1 MDVLDSP
8 LASLWSL
15 IVSASMDDIYI
26 YYCFVSPFVGV
37 LFFIL
42 VNVVFGILDVTG
54 RPRALVKYKIQ
65 EEKPVPVN
73 WETYWKTT
81 KVSMF
86 NVVVVSII
94 FQHATYPLVMLLEV
108 DMGRQL
114 PSLTTTVWQLFV
126 SVIVVEIGFY
136 YFHRLLHHPLLYR
149 RIHKQHHEW
158 IAPVAMC
165 SVYCHPVE
173 YILSNLIP
181 VVAGPM
187 ITRAHASVG
196 LLWYLMVIF
205 VTSVHHSGYHFPLLP
220 SSESHDY
227 HHSKF
232 NQCFGVIGVLD
243 YLHGTNDSFRRS
255 KGYERHTLL
264 LGTDPAYVVYP
275 DPGEKR
281 VKPE

>member
-1 MDVLDSP
+1 MDALGSP

-15 IVSASMDDIYI
+15 IVSASMEDVYI
-26 YYCFVSPFVGV
+26 YYCFVSPLVSV

-86 NVVVVSII
+86 NGVVVSII
-94 FQHATYPLVMLLEV
+94 FQHATYPLVVLLEV

-136 YFHRLLHHPLLYR
+136 YFHRLLHHPLLYK

-158 IAPVAMC
+158 TAPVAIC
-165 SVYCHPVE
+165 SIYCHPVE

-187 ITRAHASVG
+187 ITRERDYNIENALWVLVCSVVCTALFTLSHNSHYHVSRLENENTCKLRG
-196 LLWYLMVIF
+196 LSANWE
-205 VTSVHHSGYHFPLLP
+205 SLLCKTLLVKC
-220 SSESHDY
+220 SLGS
-227 HHSKF
+227 SKF
-232 NQCFGVIGVLD
+232 PMKFSSIP
-243 YLHGTNDSFRRS
+243 RR
-255 KGYERHTLL
+255 LFN
-264 LGTDPAYVVYP
+264 VYC
-275 DPGEKR
+275 
-281 VKPE
+281 

>member
-65 EEKPVPVN
+65 EEKPVP
-73 WETYWKTT
+73 
-81 KVSMF
+81 
-86 NVVVVSII
+86 
-94 FQHATYPLVMLLEV
+94 HATYPLVMLLEV

-114 PSLTTTVWQLFV
+114 PSLTTTVWQLLV

-205 VTSVHHSGYHFPLLP
+205 ATSVHHSGYHFPLLP

-243 YLHGTNDSFRRS
+243 YLHGTNDSFRSS

-281 VKPE
+281 AKPE